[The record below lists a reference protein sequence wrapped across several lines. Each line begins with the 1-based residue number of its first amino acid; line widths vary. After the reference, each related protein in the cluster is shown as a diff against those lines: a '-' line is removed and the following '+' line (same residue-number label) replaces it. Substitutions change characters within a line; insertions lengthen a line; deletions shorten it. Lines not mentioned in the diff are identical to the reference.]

1 VADDYARRS
10 YKLEG
15 PIRVLLADDHAMFR
29 QGIRHMLE
37 TDPQIEVVGEGDN
50 GVEAIALA
58 RQTEP
63 DVIFLDVEMPMM
75 GGEEALKHLLR
86 ISSSPRIVIL
96 TMHASERLVRSF
108 LAQGASGYMHKG
120 ASIEELREVVH
131 NAVKCPRSP
140 KGDNAIV
147 VVPPDMLERVEA
159 EEAHITARELE
170 ILILAARGLTN
181 YQIAKS
187 LFISE
192 GTVKR
197 HLSNLYRKRGVNS
210 RWEAVEKAL
219 SEQWLT
225 IQDII

>member
-108 LAQGASGYMHKG
+108 LAQGASGYVHKS

-131 NAVKCPRSP
+131 NAVECPRSP
-140 KGDNAIV
+140 RGDNAIV
-147 VVPPDMLERVEA
+147 VVPADMLERVEA

-181 YQIAKS
+181 DQIAKS
-187 LFISE
+187 LFISV

-197 HLSNLYRKRGVNS
+197 HLSNHYRKRGVAS
-210 RWEAVEKAL
+210 RGAAVEKAL